1 MTFLPHTI
9 FYLIL
14 QLSALKVMCACF
26 TSELCTEWGRI
37 ARAMRDLG
45 RRNEAAHHLWDFLE
59 HVVTYR
65 TPLYILLQP
74 FIVHKVGRFKLQ

>member
-1 MTFLPHTI
+1 
-9 FYLIL
+9 
-14 QLSALKVMCACF
+14 MCACF

-74 FIVHKVGRFKLQ
+74 FIVHKVGTGDRYLIKKYLMIDWPVDLVNSSV